1 MAAFDDENVFSVSWQ
16 TEGMIEY
23 EAWDKN
29 DGCGRDRGPV
39 LGGPEAQF
47 IMFIFGSRK
56 YVDILTDI
64 V

>member
-23 EAWDKN
+23 EAWDKI
-29 DGCGRDRGPV
+29 DGWSDMGPV
-39 LGGPEAQF
+39 LRGPEAQF
-47 IMFIFGSRK
+47 IMLIFRSRK
-56 YVDILTDI
+56 YVDVLTDI